1 MEKVSEL
8 QGLLLG
14 ASHENLN
21 EITKLFALCESED
34 LRVVVAALSAIGK
47 VLAHHRRLAV
57 DSETEGL
64 HELAQWLRGHN
75 KALRQL
81 ILQLAASGEVKAQL
95 GAIRLTLM
103 LLKDEAAEINASTKM
118 SGQELARLFGLLPID
133 SRFPELL
140 TELLLAPRW
149 NSQVAECILSEYVVN
164 YADIR
169 HYLLSH
175 LRNCAEQAGKAL
187 PKEPVVRTC
196 EETPEGETQAAK
208 RKRLNGP
215 FAEAAFQKGRTHEEI
230 FERILAL
237 LTEVR
242 EPQSSASKES
252 EDDEIDNVWLE
263 TSRSSKQYRKE
274 YARLFQEAWLKLLGL
289 RVPLAHCTS
298 LLQLLPTKV
307 IPHMGR
313 PLMVADFYLR
323 AFHAGSLELSV
334 LALSGLLLLLTRYGL
349 GDPETLS
356 SSCGE
361 FYSQLYSLL
370 RPATFRLNRRARFQ
384 RLAAAALTSALLP
397 ARFAAAFAKKCLR
410 VAILCSEPG
419 TIMWLLAVAYGLI
432 QRNHSRCSVLL
443 HRAGEEGAAM
453 QKDPFELDANLQ
465 EASEQVVQSSLWEIQ
480 LLFRHHLPA
489 VSTLAKLFEKPFFK
503 PTARKLDPELFLDQG
518 MVKAY
523 QQALKAAER
532 QVSKLK
538 ARGAKCPLAFQVQD
552 IEPALRCAGW
562 AAALS
567 TGQRRVGAGL

>member
-1 MEKVSEL
+1 MAETAFRLLEGGDDWRKSLPERPVSENMMRWQKFYHDPCGSL
-8 QGLLLG
+8 CCFSPDCACIRCSNCRASLTTIPPKRRFQCMECEVLPPESSFDSRPEYCELCFSLPDVLHWHKHFLLVDESGVHQAVERLAGLAEMHSINTDDFPLKDGLGEHETCGICCIEFSADDPATCNVGCTIGHGEGAADGQHGVVDSGMFYHAECRMNWIKAQKTDTYCGQLPLTCKVCFFVADCKAWQSDFQRGVAAIAEFYKEDSGTPVEWEELLLG
-14 ASHENLN
+14 DAMDIFWS
-21 EITKLFALCESED
+21 LFFRTDGFL
-34 LRVVVAALSAIGK
+34 
-47 VLAHHRRLAV
+47 
-57 DSETEGL
+57 
-64 HELAQWLRGHN
+64 
-75 KALRQL
+75 
-81 ILQLAASGEVKAQL
+81 KAQFQIVL
-95 GAIRLTLM
+95 TVSDTGRASDLQTAFRGALQRTRE
-103 LLKDEAAEINASTKM
+103 KSNA
-118 SGQELARLFGLLPID
+118 LVL
-133 SRFPELL
+133 
-140 TELLLAPRW
+140 
-149 NSQVAECILSEYVVN
+149 V
-164 YADIR
+164 
-169 HYLLSH
+169 
-175 LRNCAEQAGKAL
+175 
-187 PKEPVVRTC
+187 
-196 EETPEGETQAAK
+196 
-208 RKRLNGP
+208 
-215 FAEAAFQKGRTHEEI
+215 GRTHEEI

-237 LTEVR
+237 LKEVR

-443 HRAGEEGAAM
+443 HRPGEEGKGTA
-453 QKDPFELDANLQ
+453 FG
-465 EASEQVVQSSLWEIQ
+465 
-480 LLFRHHLPA
+480 F
-489 VSTLAKLFEKPFFK
+489 STEKEKSWKFDLCI
-503 PTARKLDPELFLDQG
+503 R
-518 MVKAY
+518 
-523 QQALKAAER
+523 
-532 QVSKLK
+532 
-538 ARGAKCPLAFQVQD
+538 
-552 IEPALRCAGW
+552 
-562 AAALS
+562 
-567 TGQRRVGAGL
+567 